1 MTILLGE
8 KSMKNFSKYFFV
20 SLMIVGLLFSL
31 NSISANNEVAPEVAS
46 GKVTSIKLESAGM
59 NYIQWTVDGYSAQG
73 FKVVWS
79 KNENPTYPTRE
90 GDKYNYYPDPNRA
103 KDALTPFAG
112 DGTYFV
118 RVCEYLGGKCG
129 VYSNQV
135 TVTLPAEPI
144 ACTMEYAPVCGEV
157 QIQCVTTP
165 CNPIKE
171 TFSNKCMMNTKKA
184 KYLFDGECNIDK
196 NVNSE
201 PSILL
206 KPIEQNIDYANSAKR
221 LAGEDMSQI
230 LAELKQLRDI
240 VKEQAN
246 KIKYLVGLTDKF
258 QKLSDTMESALN
270 NFITY
275 GVDNN
280 TQKLGEGERAAVISS
295 YKSAYEKLPETE
307 AELAD
312 AIKIANGRW
321 PSATSTTAES
331 RAKELFVKIY
341 KRIPDMSNA
350 KDNAAVTVMAYGL
363 RQRAENRNM
372 NSETTG
378 IKTFKGI
385 FGKNPSTTDDW
396 NAMQAITYSGA
407 SREKDSDGDLLSDEM
422 EKKLGTDPSNKDSD
436 GDGHID
442 GVEVL
447 NGFDPLKK

>member
-1 MTILLGE
+1 
-8 KSMKNFSKYFFV
+8 MKKFSKHLLIG
-20 SLMIVGLLFSL
+20 LMIAGLLVSS
-31 NSISANNEVAPEVAS
+31 NSISANNDVIPVVAS

-59 NYIQWTVDGYSAQG
+59 NYVQWTVDGYSAQG

-103 KDALTPFAG
+103 KDMLTPFSG

-129 VYSNQV
+129 VYSNQI

-157 QIQCVTTP
+157 QVQCVTTP

-171 TFSNKCMMNTKKA
+171 TFSNKCMMNAKKA
-184 KYLFDGECNIDK
+184 KYLYNGECNDK
-196 NVNSE
+196 NINPE
-201 PSILL
+201 PVVI
-206 KPIEQNIDYANSAKR
+206 KPIEQIPDYANDAKL
-221 LAGEDMSQI
+221 LAGDGMSQV
-230 LAELKQLRDI
+230 LAELKQLRNL
-240 VKEQAN
+240 VKEQN
-246 KIKYLVGLTDKF
+246 TKIKYLEKLTSSF
-258 QKLSDTMESALN
+258 QKLSDKMESALN

-307 AELAD
+307 ADLAD

-321 PSATSTTAES
+321 PSATSTTAEM
-331 RAKELFVKIY
+331 RAKELFTKIY

-372 NSETTG
+372 KSETTG

-385 FGKNPSTTDDW
+385 FGKNPSSTEDW

-407 SREKDSDGDLLSDEM
+407 SREKDSDGDLLPDARE
-422 EKKLGTDPSNKDSD
+422 EAIGTDPSNKDSD

-442 GVEVL
+442 GTEVV